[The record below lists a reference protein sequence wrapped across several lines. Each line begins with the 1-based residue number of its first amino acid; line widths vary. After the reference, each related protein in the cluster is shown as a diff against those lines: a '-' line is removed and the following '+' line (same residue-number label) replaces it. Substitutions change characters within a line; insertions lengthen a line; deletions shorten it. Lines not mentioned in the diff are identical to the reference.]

1 MRTHASLFRHTGA
14 MTHKSTPDNTTHTH
28 THARVWNGTRCQ
40 HTRWVVKI
48 ICIHKHTRSQ
58 ADSVRPIRLTEA
70 GSGRLGC
77 SGIHFQKLTGE
88 KKRRAAVILDT
99 SLSARP
105 AVITEQI
112 TPALCAI
119 SNFGLG
125 GRGVGIGVDGVSRTW
140 LYVVL

>member
-1 MRTHASLFRHTGA
+1 MERYTLPAHTAGC
-14 MTHKSTPDNTTHTH
+14 KDNLHTQ
-28 THARVWNGTRCQ
+28 T
-40 HTRWVVKI
+40 
-48 ICIHKHTRSQ
+48 HTRSQ
-58 ADSVRPIRLTEA
+58 ADSVCPIRLTEA

-125 GRGVGIGVDGVSRTW
+125 GRRGQGVGVLVGVDWVSRTW
-140 LYVVL
+140 LYVFL